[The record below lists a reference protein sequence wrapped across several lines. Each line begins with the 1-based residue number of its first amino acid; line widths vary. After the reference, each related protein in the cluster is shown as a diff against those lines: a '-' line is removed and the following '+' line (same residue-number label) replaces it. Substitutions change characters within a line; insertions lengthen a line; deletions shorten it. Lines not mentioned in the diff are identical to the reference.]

1 MAELGSRLLV
11 GRGVAPA
18 PQEGIAWLHKAGELG
33 DGEALAVFATLVG
46 VGAWMPQDWDKSFD
60 YLQQAAERGSTR
72 AQTQLLLLAQP
83 TDTPSHG
90 VPGMWA
96 QMRAAIDRTSWANP
110 PRRQPLLEAPR
121 IRLVKDFVSPAV
133 CDWII
138 DRARGRLQRA
148 TMYSGTTKRTEFDP
162 TRTCSDYQF
171 DIVNTDVVLLMLRE
185 RIAAA
190 TGIPTPMME
199 PPRVFH
205 YAEGEEIKPHYDRL
219 VDGTEG
225 YGGPGGYQGDRVVT
239 FLLYLNDEYDG
250 GELDFPRANF
260 RAKGAKG
267 DAIYFAHVDQFNK
280 QEKLSLHA
288 GLKINRGEKWIL
300 SQWIHDRPFRA

>member
-1 MAELGSRLLV
+1 M
-11 GRGVAPA
+11 
-18 PQEGIAWLHKAGELG
+18 AWLHRASELG
-33 DGEALAVFATLVG
+33 DGEALAILATLSG
-46 VGAWMPQDWDKSFD
+46 AGAWMPQDWDKSFD
-60 YLQQAAERGSTR
+60 FLQQAAQRGSSR
-72 AQTQLLLLAQP
+72 AQTQLLLLARDASEQS
-83 TDTPSHG
+83 DSSSSG
-90 VPGMWA
+90 DDSGKWA
-96 QMRAAIDRTSWANP
+96 NLRGAIDRAVWAITP
-110 PRRQPLLEAPR
+110 KKQSLLEAPR
-121 IRLVKDFVSPAV
+121 IRLVKNFVSPKV

-138 DRARGRLQRA
+138 ERARGRLQRA
-148 TMYSGTTKRTEFDP
+148 TMYSGATKRTEFDP

-205 YAEGEEIKPHYDRL
+205 YAEGEEIKAHYDRL

-239 FLLYLNDEYDG
+239 FLLYLNDEYVG
-250 GELDFPRANF
+250 GELDFPRVNF

-288 GLKINRGEKWIL
+288 GLKITRGEKWIL